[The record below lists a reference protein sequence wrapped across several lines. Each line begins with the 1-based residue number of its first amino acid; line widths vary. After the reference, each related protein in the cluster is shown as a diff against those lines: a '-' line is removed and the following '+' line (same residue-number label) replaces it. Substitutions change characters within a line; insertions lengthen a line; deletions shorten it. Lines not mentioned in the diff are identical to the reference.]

1 VSSVTGLRFSIYGDA
16 LREGE
21 IIFKSSGSCGTS
33 QSAVATLPL
42 VCSRVYYESM
52 ATCNQEGIYLES
64 VIESQV
70 LR

>member
-1 VSSVTGLRFSIYGDA
+1 MSSVTGLRFSIYRDV
-16 LREGE
+16 LRESE
-21 IIFKSSGSCGTS
+21 IVFKSSSSCGTS